1 MVTVIGLAL
10 CCPSAVRAEEEE
22 SSVDASSADKQS
34 KDEPPNDPVD
44 PTDVT
49 TKGVPTHTAKGS
61 KAVSE
66 VEKAVDQ
73 VAAKTEG
80 GVPADFTIKF
90 ADTYDWIRLTTGE
103 WLKGKL
109 NWMGQKGFG
118 AGATVKF
125 YSEKLDDQTLDWSDI
140 DQVHSP
146 EVNTY
151 GFLGK
156 DEVTG
161 RAVVT
166 KDKVIIETTEG
177 VKTFP
182 RSDLVAIA
190 GGGER
195 ERRWWSTSL
204 SLGFSGTAGNSNQA
218 TLNGSWDLVR
228 ADAKTRAAI
237 GYKGS
242 FGVANSEQTVNQHI
256 GDASVQLFLW
266 KRFFITPV
274 TALFLNDSFR
284 NLKFGTTPAAAGG
297 VHIFNTKKVEWD
309 LEVGLGYQHLRFLS
323 LAAGLTNPASDGFV
337 LVHTYADFNFT
348 DDVELALEWR
358 TSVVY
363 TTIGLTNHIGNAD
376 LCISITDVFAFE
388 TSFQFLR
395 TENPPPR
402 ADGTVP
408 KKNDYQ
414 VIVSI
419 AVNIN

>member
-1 MVTVIGLAL
+1 MITMIGLAL

-22 SSVDASSADKQS
+22 SSVDEPSA
-34 KDEPPNDPVD
+34 DEPPRDAED

-49 TKGVPTHTAKGS
+49 TKGVPTHEAKGS

-73 VAAKTEG
+73 VAAKTEDG
-80 GVPADFTIKF
+80 IPADFTIKF

-109 NWMGQKGFG
+109 HWMGQKGFG

-161 RAVVT
+161 RAVIT
-166 KDKVIIETTEG
+166 KDKVIIETAEG

-182 RSDLVAIA
+182 RSELVAIA
-190 GGGER
+190 RGGQR
-195 ERRWWSTSL
+195 ERRWWSTSF

-218 TLNGSWDLVR
+218 TFNTSWDLVR

-256 GDASVQLFLW
+256 GDASLQLFLW
-266 KRFFITPV
+266 KRFFVTPV

-297 VHIFNTKKVEWD
+297 VHIFDTDKVEWD
-309 LEVGLGYQHLRFLS
+309 FELGLGYQHIRFFS

-337 LVHTYADFNFT
+337 LVHTYADINFT
-348 DDVELALEWR
+348 DDIELKLEWR
-358 TSVVY
+358 TNVVY
-363 TTIGLTNHIGNAD
+363 TQIGLTNDLGRAD
-376 LCISITDVFAFE
+376 LCISITDIFGFE

-414 VIVSI
+414 IIVSLAI
-419 AVNIN
+419 NID